1 MKSKPNI
8 LVVCGR
14 NKRRSRTAEFIF
26 KNDSR
31 FTIRSGGLSSKSDRQ
46 VSEKDILWANLIL
59 VMDHGQ
65 RNRIWSSY
73 RNLSIPP
80 VEVLEIDDVYP
91 YLDEELIS
99 MLKDRI
105 NGTLQHIY
113 KI

>member
-31 FTIRSGGLSSKSDRQ
+31 FNIRSGGLSSKSDRQ
-46 VSEKDILWANLIL
+46 VSEKDILWANLIFVL
-59 VMDHGQ
+59 DNGQ
-65 RNRIWSSY
+65 RNRIRSSY
-73 RNLSIPP
+73 RHLTIPS
-80 VEVLEIDDVYP
+80 VEVLAIEDDYE
-91 YLDEELIS
+91 YLDEELIFI
-99 MLKDRI
+99 LKDRI

-113 KI
+113 QI